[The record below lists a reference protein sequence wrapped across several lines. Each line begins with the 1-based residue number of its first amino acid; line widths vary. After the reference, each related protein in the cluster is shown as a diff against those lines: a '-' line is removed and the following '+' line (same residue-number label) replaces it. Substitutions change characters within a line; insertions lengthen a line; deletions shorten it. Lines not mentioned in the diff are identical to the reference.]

1 MTRTRTARLTGARL
15 DAAARYLWTSG
26 RVLEQRRFAHLF
38 GVEGGPTGGVTGVPA
53 VVPTGDPAGVLAALD
68 AHRTADG
75 GYAYGLEPD
84 VRGPAAQ
91 PIAVP
96 AALLALEE
104 AGALDHARA
113 RAVCDWLAGVAAP
126 DGGVPVVLPSLRPYP
141 HPPFVPVPEEGEPP
155 VGALLST
162 GQIVAPLLR
171 LGIVHPWLTAATAF
185 CRTAVENLHETHPY
199 EAGAAIRFLDAA
211 PDTAWARR
219 EAARLG
225 ALVQEQRIVL
235 LDPARPEEARVS
247 PATHRASTTYRT
259 TTPAGR
265 TAWRA
270 AGSPPPNSPA
280 GSTTSPPSSSRTA
293 AGRSTGSAGRRAPS
307 PRPAPASRSRRCSP
321 CAPTTPPGASDR
333 ASRPPGPAEPSAT
346 PPTTGA
352 PPS

>member
-38 GVEGGPTGGVTGVPA
+38 GVEGGPTGGVTGLPA
-53 VVPTGDPAGVLAALD
+53 GVPTGDPAGVLAALD

-96 AALLALEE
+96 AALLVLEE

-141 HPPFVPVPEEGEPP
+141 HPPFVPVPEEREPP

-171 LGIVHPWLTAATAF
+171 RGIVHPWLTAATAF
-185 CRTAVENLHETHPY
+185 CRTAVENLRETHPY

-225 ALVQEQRIVL
+225 ALVHEQRIVL
-235 LDPARPEEARVS
+235 LDPARPEEARIS
-247 PATHRASTTYRT
+247 PGYAPGEHHLPHDYARRPDSLARHWFTTAELARGLDHLAAEQQSDGGWPIHWVRWSASTESEARPGVTLQALLT
-259 TTPAGR
+259 L
-265 TAWRA
+265 RA
-270 AGSPPPNSPA
+270 YD
-280 GSTTSPPSSSRTA
+280 
-293 AGRSTGSAGRRAPS
+293 AP
-307 PRPAPASRSRRCSP
+307 
-321 CAPTTPPGASDR
+321 G
-333 ASRPPGPAEPSAT
+333 GV
-346 PPTTGA
+346 
-352 PPS
+352 

>member
-1 MTRTRTARLTGARL
+1 MTRTRTARLTGDRL
-15 DAAARYLWTSG
+15 DAAAAFLWTSG
-26 RVLEQRRFAHLF
+26 RILEQRRFAHLF
-38 GVEGGPTGGVTGVPA
+38 GGESNPD
-53 VVPTGDPAGVLAALD
+53 GDPSSDPDGNPAGVLAALD

-91 PIAVP
+91 PITVP
-96 AALLALEE
+96 GALLVLEE
-104 AGALDHARA
+104 IGALDATRA

-171 LGIVHPWLTAATAF
+171 RGIVHPWLTAATAF

-225 ALVQEQRIVL
+225 ALVHEQRIVL
-235 LDPARPEEARVS
+235 LDPARPEDARISPGYAPGEYHLPHDYARRPNSLARRWFTAAELARGLDHLAAEQQPDGGWPIHWVRWSASTEAEARPGVTLQ
-247 PATHRASTTYRT
+247 ALLTLRAYD
-259 TTPAGR
+259 
-265 TAWRA
+265 
-270 AGSPPPNSPA
+270 
-280 GSTTSPPSSSRTA
+280 
-293 AGRSTGSAGRRAPS
+293 APG
-307 PRPAPASRSRRCSP
+307 
-321 CAPTTPPGASDR
+321 GA
-333 ASRPPGPAEPSAT
+333 
-346 PPTTGA
+346 
-352 PPS
+352 

>member
-38 GVEGGPTGGVTGVPA
+38 GVEGGPAGGVTGVPA
-53 VVPTGDPAGVLAALD
+53 GVPTGDPAGVLAALD

-96 AALLALEE
+96 AALLVLEE

-162 GQIVAPLLR
+162 GQTVAPLLR
-171 LGIVHPWLTAATAF
+171 RGIVHPWLTAATAF
-185 CRTAVENLHETHPY
+185 CRTAVENLRETHPY

-225 ALVQEQRIVL
+225 ALVHEQRIVL

-247 PATHRASTTYRT
+247 PGYAPGEHHLPHDYARRPDSLARRWFTTAELARGLDHLAAEQQSDGGWPIHWVRWSASTESEARPGVTLQALLT
-259 TTPAGR
+259 L
-265 TAWRA
+265 RA
-270 AGSPPPNSPA
+270 YD
-280 GSTTSPPSSSRTA
+280 
-293 AGRSTGSAGRRAPS
+293 APE
-307 PRPAPASRSRRCSP
+307 
-321 CAPTTPPGASDR
+321 DV
-333 ASRPPGPAEPSAT
+333 
-346 PPTTGA
+346 
-352 PPS
+352 